1 MSRTK
6 ILVAVAAVGL
16 VLLLLARGEQPSSRV
31 QVLRD
36 DPMAAYAPPGGTLVD
51 TESQNERRSAG
62 EPLPATYTRVFQLDS
77 DAARALE
84 HARSE
89 ARATGWKPFGEAARE
104 TFVGSKRG
112 PSGRIVLI
120 LTLVENPRL
129 LPEGVEPP
137 ALSISLRHLGG

>member
-6 ILVAVAAVGL
+6 ILVAVAALGL
-16 VLLLLARGEQPSSRV
+16 LVLLLARGEEPSSRV

-62 EPLPATYTRVFQLDS
+62 EPLPATYTRLFQFDS

-89 ARATGWKPFGEAARE
+89 ATAPGWKPFGEAAEE
-104 TFVGSKRG
+104 TFVGSKRV

-120 LTLVENPRL
+120 LALVENPRL
-129 LPEGVEPP
+129 LPAGVEPP